1 MMECNVDKNIKL
13 VGFEKTSP
21 SELTTT
27 VNEWLDKNREK
38 IIIKKFVEQTIRGYC
53 GIIIY
58 YIEIKK

>member
-1 MMECNVDKNIKL
+1 MECNVDKNIKL

-21 SELTTT
+21 EELARK

-38 IIIKKFVEQTIRGYC
+38 IIVKKFVEQAIKEYY

-58 YIEIKK
+58 YIEINK